1 MTPTHRFIAAA
12 ATLTVS
18 LIAALALAPA
28 AWAAASVSVR
38 TADGAA
44 PAADAATSITV
55 SGTGFQSI
63 VGGFGGVYVLFGWVD
78 GDAWQPSAGGVVGD
92 DYRYVPDAE
101 AAENNGY
108 QRFIAF
114 PGGQTEESA
123 NAVLAED
130 GSWSIDMVIPGASF
144 DSRDRDGSVSA
155 VDCRQVTCGIITI
168 GAHGVKNANNETF
181 TPIAFTT
188 DDKPATSEE
197 APAESPVAAAG
208 DVRVGVESTT
218 VQAGAAIVFT
228 GRGFTAGEQVV
239 ASLDGGLAAVG
250 PLTAGSQGEVAAAV
264 QVPREVRDGTHLLTL
279 RGAGSG
285 AVAEVEVSVTGG
297 TAVAAVAAVEQAPS
311 WAIILM
317 LVASAVSILLIVASL
332 ITAIVRAGRRRRER
346 RSRSVA
352 EVSA

>member
-1 MTPTHRFIAAA
+1 MRGICGSC
-12 ATLTVS
+12 VS
-18 LIAALALAPA
+18 
-28 AWAAASVSVR
+28 
-38 TADGAA
+38 
-44 PAADAATSITV
+44 
-55 SGTGFQSI
+55 
-63 VGGFGGVYVLFGWVD
+63 
-78 GDAWQPSAGGVVGD
+78 
-92 DYRYVPDAE
+92 PDAE

-114 PGGQTEESA
+114 AGGQTEESA

-144 DSRDRDGSVSA
+144 ESRDRDGSVST

-188 DDKPATSEE
+188 DEPATSEE
-197 APAESPVAAAG
+197 APAQSPVAAAG

-317 LVASAVSILLIVASL
+317 LVASAVSLLLIVASL